1 MNPQEVA
8 RDPWAYARTMNVVQQ
23 LEQLQAAVAVLGVL
37 FVMTTV
43 AGWRSRRQLVRRIA
57 SVTTRL
63 ETTQTVD
70 VVGRGRLETS
80 LSALERAAG
89 SGTLRVSD
97 AEVAV
102 DRLADAFRLIGHG
115 IVVCDENGDVVYH
128 NERAEELVGDRL
140 HEALADEAVTRLL
153 AGAVDGTAGSEHL
166 ELFGPPHRTLHLTAA
181 PLVNDARLIGAAAVI
196 EDISERRRL
205 EAVRRDFVANI
216 SHELKTPVGALG
228 LLAETLAGE
237 DDPVVA
243 SRLAERMQIEAFRVG
258 RIIEDLLDLSRIE
271 AEESP
276 LRHPVPVHLVLAE
289 AADRVRSVAEHRG
302 IRIEVNEPPR
312 RLSVLGDRRQLVSAV
327 HSLVENAVTYS
338 DDGAEVVL
346 DTRNNGT
353 WVEVTVSDTGV
364 GIPQRDL
371 ERIFER
377 FYRVDRARARDTGGT
392 GLGLAIV
399 RHVAGNHG
407 GEVRVQ
413 SQEGRGS
420 TFTLRL
426 PSGPGPV
433 IVSSPT
439 AEAG

>member
-1 MNPQEVA
+1 VSQV
-8 RDPWAYARTMNVVQQ
+8 
-23 LEQLQAAVAVLGVL
+23 EQLQVAAAVAGGLLVVVLL
-37 FVMTTV
+37 
-43 AGWRSRRQLVRRIA
+43 AWWRSRRHLVRRVA
-57 SVTTRL
+57 SVISRL
-63 ETTQTVD
+63 EGTDTVD

-89 SGTLRVSD
+89 TGTARISE
-97 AEVAV
+97 AQAAV
-102 DRLADAFRLIGHG
+102 DRLADAYRLVGHG
-115 IVVCDENGDVVYH
+115 IVVCDENGEVVFR
-128 NERAEELVGDRL
+128 NERADELVGDRL
-140 HEALADEAVTRLL
+140 HEALASEAVHRLL
-153 AGAVDGTAGSEHL
+153 LAAIDGTAGTEDL
-166 ELFGPPHRTLHLTAA
+166 ELFGPPHRTLHLAAA
-181 PLVNDARLIGAAAVI
+181 PLVNDARLVGAAAVI

-205 EAVRRDFVANI
+205 ESVRRDFVANI

-243 SRLAERMQIEAFRVG
+243 GRLAERMQTEAFRVG

-271 AEESP
+271 SEESP
-276 LRHPVPVHLVLAE
+276 RRDPVPIHLVLAE
-289 AADRVRSVAEHRG
+289 AVERVRSSAEHRG
-302 IRIEVNEPPR
+302 IRIDVHEPPR
-312 RLSVLGDRRQLVSAV
+312 RLTVRGDRRQLVSAV
-327 HSLVENAVTYS
+327 HSLLENAITYS
-338 DDGAEVVL
+338 DDGGEVVI
-346 DTRNNGT
+346 DTRANGST
-353 WVEVTVSDTGV
+353 VEITVSDTGI
-364 GIPQRDL
+364 GIPARDL

-377 FYRVDRARARDTGGT
+377 FYRVDRARGRDTGGT

-426 PSGPGPV
+426 PAVPGPV
-433 IVSSPT
+433 AVARPE